1 MSTWEGLV
9 SGSTLKSIKTE
20 KSRSYITSKELA
32 SNLPTLIDNG
42 WEKVK
47 DYKNPKYILVRQ
59 EKQGSELFED
69 SLWVMCANMGFTSL
83 NGDDEFSICFDKD
96 NPERER
102 HFDVFAADEETILL
116 FECLYYSFP
125 VESNLQ
131 DEIKIFQEQIDGL
144 RKSILK
150 EFPKRKIRFIWATH
164 NVILSRKDA
173 EMMERA
179 NITHFDKAS
188 ITYYE
193 DLVKHLGTS
202 ARYQLLGNLFAHQ
215 EIVGME
221 NRIPAIQG
229 KMGGYTYYSFSIE
242 PEKLLK
248 IGYVLHRNEANSSM
262 MPTYQRIIKK
272 KRLNE
277 VREFINNGGY
287 FPNSIIISLDTE
299 GKGLV
304 FDQASQKLDNTISRI
319 GILHIPKKY
328 RSAYIIDGQHRL
340 YGYSDS
346 DYAETNT
353 IPVVAFVDLAR
364 TEQIKLFM
372 DINENQKAVPKTLR
386 VTLNADMLWD
396 SEDFNEQRQALRS
409 KISQM
414 LGEEPTSPLNGR
426 IVVGENE
433 SSPQKCITVEAL
445 QNAIK
450 KTRFFSTYGKK
461 NALVKEGTF
470 DSGNLQETCDRFY
483 PFIESCML
491 YFRKACTDEWNK
503 GDDELCMIA
512 MNRGMQ
518 ALIRV
523 IDDIVN
529 LLIDKQ
535 MIFPKEQSADDMMG
549 IIQYYLAPLTDYL
562 NNLTIENRKDLRG
575 YFGTGADTRFWRA
588 YQKAIA
594 DKRPDFKPEG
604 LEEYWLNEAKTYND
618 DTRQYIEEIE
628 EKLKKVISSQLED
641 SFGSSWLMRGLPKS
655 VYSRINSAADNKI
668 YELTQQGVDTT
679 DVTPWDFITLPDCK
693 EIAIYGKNWSTLFEM
708 LLTRPEDVSLSGGK
722 ETKTD
727 WMIRI
732 NSVKSKLANKS
743 YSVPFEEFTFVSSVY
758 EWITD
763 LLIL

>member
-1 MSTWEGLV
+1 MSTWESLV
-9 SGSTLKSIKTE
+9 SDSSVKSIKTE

-32 SNLPTLIDNG
+32 SNLPMLIDNG

-69 SLWVMCANMGFTSL
+69 SLWVLCANMGFTTL
-83 NGDDEFSICFDKD
+83 NGDDEFAIAFDKD
-96 NPERER
+96 NPDRER
-102 HFDVFAADEETILL
+102 HFNVFAADEETVLL
-116 FECLYYSFP
+116 FECIYYSFP
-125 VESNLQ
+125 VESNLS
-131 DEIKIFQEQIDGL
+131 DEIKAFQEQIDGL
-144 RKSILK
+144 RKAILK

-173 EMMERA
+173 DLMEKA
-179 NITHFDKAS
+179 NITHFDKSS

-409 KISQM
+409 KVSQM
-414 LGEEPTSPLNGR
+414 LGEEATSPLNGR

-445 QNAIK
+445 QSAIK
-450 KTRFFSTYGKK
+450 KTRFFSTFGKK
-461 NALVKEGTF
+461 NVLVKEGTF
-470 DSGNLQETCDRFY
+470 DTGDLQETCDKFY

-491 YFRKACTDEWNK
+491 YIRKSCTDEWNK

-518 ALIRV
+518 AIIRV

-529 LLIDKQ
+529 LLIEKQ
-535 MIFPKEQSADDMMG
+535 MIFPKEQPANDMMG
-549 IIQYYLAPLTDYL
+549 IIQYYLAPLTEYF
-562 NNLTIENRKDLRG
+562 NTLTIDNRKDLRG

-604 LEEYWLNEAKTYND
+604 LDEYWLNEAKTYNE
-618 DTRQYIEEIE
+618 DTRQYIDEIE
-628 EKLKKVISSQLED
+628 KKLKRIISSQLEEG
-641 SFGSSWLMRGLPKS
+641 FGSGWLMKGLPKP

-668 YELTQQGVDTT
+668 YELTQQGVDTS
-679 DVTPWDFITLPDCK
+679 DVTPWDFISMPDCK
-693 EIAIYGKNWSTLFEM
+693 EIAIYQKNWSTFFEQ
-708 LLTRPEDVSLSGGK
+708 LLTRPEDASISGGK
-722 ETKTD
+722 EAKTD
-727 WMIRI
+727 WIIRI

-743 YSVPFEEFTFVSSVY
+743 YSVPFDEFTFVSSVY

-763 LLIL
+763 VLIM